1 MTCLLDCRLEAA
13 NSGQVDRSNCRKEA
27 MSTTVPAVTPRCHS
41 SKASGMY
48 NTLMA
53 LIAAYDQIPVSA
65 HIKHYILSYRI
76 SFMLITTTK
85 VVVHKWK
92 VLAFEVN

>member
-13 NSGQVDRSNCRKEA
+13 NSGQVDRSICRKEA

-41 SKASGMY
+41 SKASGTY
-48 NTLMA
+48 KHTLLA

-65 HIKHYILSYRI
+65 HVKHYILSYRI
-76 SFMLITTTK
+76 SFH
-85 VVVHKWK
+85 VDHDY
-92 VLAFEVN
+92 